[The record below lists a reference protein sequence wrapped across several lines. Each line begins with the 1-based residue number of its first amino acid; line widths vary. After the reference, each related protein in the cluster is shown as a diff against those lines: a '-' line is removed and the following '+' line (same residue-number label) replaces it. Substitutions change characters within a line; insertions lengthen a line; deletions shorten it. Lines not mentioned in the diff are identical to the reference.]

1 MKIKVLGDNRSFEVM
16 TVDDFV
22 LRMESADISTIQ
34 LWSDRILKSFPISI
48 SVDGIVYNFLHL
60 DQNRESYGVVAVYQ
74 RSKDF
79 DEREISPAEI
89 TKMILKYVGK
99 EVNAQNR
106 NSIHY
111 LLSSL
116 RSIQ

>member
-1 MKIKVLGDNRSFEVM
+1 MKIKILDDNRSFEAM

-22 LRMESADISTIQ
+22 LRMESADTSSIQ

-48 SVDGIVYNFLHL
+48 SVDGIVYNFMYRDLN
-60 DQNRESYGVVAVYQ
+60 QGTYGVAVYQ

-79 DEREISPAEI
+79 DEREISPVEI
-89 TKMILKYVGK
+89 TETILKYVGK

-116 RSIQ
+116 RSIK